1 MTQLA
6 SALEKRL
13 YTLDE
18 FENLDLPADGS
29 RYELI
34 DGEIVVS
41 PPPGDEHGR
50 IINDLSY
57 ELNVFVRA
65 HKLGQVWQASGFRVA
80 PGFGPAPDVAF
91 IRAERLPKRS
101 KGAVEVAPDLAVE
114 IWSPRDL
121 DTRKHREEAHRKIR
135 RYQTAGVRLVWAI
148 NPSNRTVEVYHPDQP
163 DPVEVLDDSATLS
176 GEDLLQ
182 GFSLPVKALFAL
194 S

>member
-6 SALEKRL
+6 PALEKRL

-34 DGEIVVS
+34 DIEIVVS

-65 HKLGQVWQASGFRVA
+65 HKLGQNESASLRKVEAVKNRQADR
-80 PGFGPAPDVAF
+80 
-91 IRAERLPKRS
+91 
-101 KGAVEVAPDLAVE
+101 
-114 IWSPRDL
+114 
-121 DTRKHREEAHRKIR
+121 
-135 RYQTAGVRLVWAI
+135 
-148 NPSNRTVEVYHPDQP
+148 
-163 DPVEVLDDSATLS
+163 
-176 GEDLLQ
+176 
-182 GFSLPVKALFAL
+182 
-194 S
+194 